1 MSGAFDLVTDDP
13 HFVVINGEV
22 LAEAGTH
29 GGSDNTGRAAWGRW
43 AVQRVLA
50 VAGRP
55 LTQPMLADLTGI
67 SQQAV
72 SQALRLI
79 PHVSRGPDG
88 WTASVEA
95 LEAWLSEYPGP
106 KGTVTYW
113 YGLDDVSRQA
123 VTARELLE
131 ELELPSVTSG
141 DLAADE
147 YAPWQVPST
156 ALLYIP
162 ELVDFTP
169 VGLTPSDRLDAT
181 MQVVVPNDPTIIQVA
196 AHMNA
201 GRRHRIADPAIALW
215 DLINTSTG
223 PAADEAAG
231 RLKARIAGGGFSG

>member
-1 MSGAFDLVTDDP
+1 MITDDP
-13 HFVVINGEV
+13 PLVVINGEV
-22 LAEAGTH
+22 LTEASKRGR
-29 GGSDNTGRAAWGRW
+29 SDNAARAAWGRW

-50 VAGRP
+50 VAGKP
-55 LTQPMLADLTGI
+55 LTQPVLADLTGI

-79 PHVSRGPDG
+79 PHVSRGPGG
-88 WTASVEA
+88 WTAPVEA

-113 YGLDDVSRQA
+113 YGLDDVSGQA
-123 VTARELLE
+123 ATARGLLE
-131 ELELPSVTSG
+131 ELELQSVTSG

-169 VGLTPSDRLDAT
+169 VGLTPADRLDAT
-181 MQVVVPNDPTIIQVA
+181 MQVVVPDDPTIIQVA
-196 AHMNA
+196 ATMNA
-201 GRRHRIADPAIALW
+201 NRRHLIADPAITLW
-215 DLINTSTG
+215 DLVNTSTG

-231 RLKARIAGGGFSG
+231 RLKARIAEGGLSD